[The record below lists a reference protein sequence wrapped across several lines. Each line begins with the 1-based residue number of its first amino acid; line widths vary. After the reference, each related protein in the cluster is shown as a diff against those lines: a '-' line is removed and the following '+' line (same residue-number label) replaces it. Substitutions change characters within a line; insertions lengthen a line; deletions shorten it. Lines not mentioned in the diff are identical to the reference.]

1 MLFCYY
7 DLPMVKPISDDKKSE
22 HSNGFEH
29 SVNSSATKVER
40 SYNYPDDTVTDN
52 LTSSGE
58 VIDGEKQKLVNL
70 NAAGHHRRP
79 RKASVMEKWHLARGK
94 LEAYHRTLNCC
105 LLFVE

>member
-7 DLPMVKPISDDKKSE
+7 DLPMVKPISEDKKSE
-22 HSNGFEH
+22 HSNGCEH

-40 SYNYPDDTVTDN
+40 SYGYTDDSYTDNTVTDN

-94 LEAYHRTLNCC
+94 LETYH
-105 LLFVE
+105 